1 LNLYADTSFF
11 VSLYLPDR
19 HSSESQRR
27 MAQRPLIW
35 LTPLHRAEWT
45 HAVAQ
50 HIFQGRIS
58 AREAQRV
65 HRDFESDRTNRLW
78 AEVSVPEAA
87 FELCEELARRHVAR
101 LGTRTLDSLH
111 VASALEL
118 SAERFWTFDERQAR
132 LAQAENLK
140 IS

>member
-1 LNLYADTSFF
+1 
-11 VSLYLPDR
+11 
-19 HSSESQRR
+19 
-27 MAQRPLIW
+27 MAQRPRIW

-65 HRDFESDRTNRLW
+65 YKDFESDRTNRLW
-78 AEVSVPEAA
+78 TEVSVPEAA
-87 FELCEELARRHVAR
+87 FERCEELARRHVAR
-101 LGTRTLDSLH
+101 LGARTLDSLH

-118 SAERFWTFDERQAR
+118 NAERFWTFDERQER
-132 LAQAENLK
+132 LAQAENLR

>member
-1 LNLYADTSFF
+1 
-11 VSLYLPDR
+11 
-19 HSSESQRR
+19 

-50 HIFQGRIS
+50 HIFQGKIS

-65 HRDFESDRTNRLW
+65 YRDFESDRTNRLW

-101 LGTRTLDSLH
+101 LGTRTLHSLH